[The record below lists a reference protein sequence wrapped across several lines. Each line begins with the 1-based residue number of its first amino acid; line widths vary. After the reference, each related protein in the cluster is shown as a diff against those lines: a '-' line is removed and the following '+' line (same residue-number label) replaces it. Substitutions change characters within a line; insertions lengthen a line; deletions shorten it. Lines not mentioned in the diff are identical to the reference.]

1 MMKNTQQYVSAFT
14 KRYASQEMQY
24 LFSQHKKYSTWRK
37 LWIALAE
44 TEMELGLSENGRPVV
59 TKQMIDEMKEYV
71 DNINFEDAEEREA
84 ICRHDVMSHIYAYS
98 LQCPNAAGIIHL
110 GATSCYVGDNTDL
123 ILMKEA
129 LLLIRRQLVNVIDIL
144 GAFAEKYKDLP
155 TLAYTHFQPAQPTTV
170 GKRAVL
176 WINEFVMDLE
186 DLDHV
191 LSGMKLLGCKG
202 TTGTQ
207 ASFVKLFEGDEEK
220 ICQIDRKIAGKMGFE
235 ACYPVSGQ
243 TYSRKVDTRVMN
255 VLAGIA
261 ASAYKYSNDLR
272 LLQHLHEI
280 EEPFESEQIGSSAMA
295 YKRNPMRSER
305 IASLSRFLITDSFNS
320 YLNSSS
326 QWFERTLDDS
336 ANRRIAIPEGFMAA
350 DGILN
355 LCMNVA
361 SGLTVNKKVI
371 EKHLD
376 EQMPFMVTENIL
388 MEAVKKGGD
397 RQKLHEK
404 IRVLS
409 LVAAEKVKNGESN
422 DLLEMIAADP
432 DFVVSFE
439 ELRDFVSANQYIGRA
454 DKQTEDYLKT
464 VVEKIRED
472 NKEQLKLKAQVN
484 V

>member
-1 MMKNTQQYVSAFT
+1 MKDTKMYVSAFSL
-14 KRYASQEMQY
+14 RYASKQMQY
-24 LFSQHKKYSTWRK
+24 IFSQQKKFSTWRK

-44 TEMELGLSENGRPVV
+44 TERELGLSENGRPVI
-59 TKQMIDEMKEYV
+59 TKQMIEEMKKYV
-71 DNINFEDAEEREA
+71 EDINFEDAEKREA
-84 ICRHDVMSHIYAYS
+84 LTRHDVMSHIYAYG
-98 LQCPNAAGIIHL
+98 LQCPSAAGIIHL

-129 LLLIRRQLVNVIDIL
+129 LSLIRKQLVNLIDIL
-144 GAFAEKYKDLP
+144 GDFAEKYKSLP

-186 DLDHV
+186 DLDYV

-207 ASFVKLFEGDEEK
+207 ASFVKLFDGDEKK
-220 ICQIDRKIAGKMGFE
+220 ICQIDQKIAEKMGFKG
-235 ACYPVSGQ
+235 CYPVSGQ
-243 TYSRKVDTRVMN
+243 TYSRKIDTKVMN
-255 VLAGIA
+255 VLAGIG
-261 ASAYKYSNDLR
+261 ASAYKFSNDLR
-272 LLQHLHEI
+272 LLQHLREI

-336 ANRRIAIPEGFMAA
+336 ADRRITIPEGFMAA

-355 LCMNVA
+355 LCINV
-361 SGLTVNKKVI
+361 SLGLTVNEKI
-371 EKHLD
+371 IQKHLD

-388 MEAVKKGGD
+388 METVKKGGD

-404 IRVLS
+404 IRVFS
-409 LVAAEKVKNGESN
+409 LETAERVKRGDSN
-422 DLLEMIAADP
+422 DLLESIAADP
-432 DFVVSFE
+432 DFAVSIEELMDVVSA
-439 ELRDFVSANQYIGRA
+439 DKYIGRA
-454 DKQTEDYLKT
+454 DKQTEEYLKT
-464 VVEKIRED
+464 VVEKIRKD
-472 NKEQLKLKAQVN
+472 NKELLGMKAQVS

>member
-1 MMKNTQQYVSAFT
+1 MKDTKMYVSAFSL
-14 KRYASQEMQY
+14 RYASKQMQY
-24 LFSQHKKYSTWRK
+24 IFSQQKKFSTWRK

-44 TEMELGLSENGRPVV
+44 TERELGLSENGRPVI
-59 TKQMIDEMKEYV
+59 TKQMIEEMKKYV
-71 DNINFEDAEEREA
+71 EDINFEDAEKREA
-84 ICRHDVMSHIYAYS
+84 LTRHDVMSHIYAYG
-98 LQCPNAAGIIHL
+98 LQCPSAAGIIHL

-129 LLLIRRQLVNVIDIL
+129 LSLIRKQLVNLIDTL
-144 GAFAEKYKDLP
+144 GDFAEKYKSLP

-186 DLDHV
+186 DLDYV

-207 ASFVKLFEGDEEK
+207 ASFVKLFDGDEKK
-220 ICQIDRKIAGKMGFE
+220 ICQIDQKIAEKMGFE
-235 ACYPVSGQ
+235 GCYPASGQ
-243 TYSRKVDTRVMN
+243 TYSRKIDTKVMN
-255 VLAGIA
+255 VLAGIG
-261 ASAYKYSNDLR
+261 ASAYKFSNDLR
-272 LLQHLHEI
+272 LLQHLREI

-336 ANRRIAIPEGFMAA
+336 ADRRITIPEGFMAA

-355 LCMNVA
+355 LCINV
-361 SGLTVNKKVI
+361 SLGLTVNEKI
-371 EKHLD
+371 IQKHLD

-388 MEAVKKGGD
+388 METVKKGGD

-404 IRVLS
+404 IRVFS
-409 LVAAEKVKNGESN
+409 LETAERVKRGDSN
-422 DLLEMIAADP
+422 DLLERIAADP
-432 DFVVSFE
+432 DFAVSIEELMNVVSA
-439 ELRDFVSANQYIGRA
+439 DKYIGRA
-454 DKQTEDYLKT
+454 DKQTEEYLKT
-464 VVEKIRED
+464 VVEKIRKD
-472 NKEQLKLKAQVN
+472 NKELLGMKAQVS

>member
-1 MMKNTQQYVSAFT
+1 MKDKEQYVSAFSS
-14 KRYASQEMQY
+14 RYASRQMQHI
-24 LFSQHKKYSTWRK
+24 FSQQKKFSTWRR
-37 LWIALAE
+37 LWVALAE
-44 TEMELGLSENGRPVV
+44 TEMELGLSENGRSVI
-59 TKQMIDEMKEYV
+59 TRQMIEEMKKHI
-71 DNINFEDAEEREA
+71 DDINFEDAEEKETLT
-84 ICRHDVMSHIYAYS
+84 RHDVMSHIYAYG
-98 LQCPNAAGIIHL
+98 LKCPSAAGIIHL

-129 LLLIRRQLVNVIDIL
+129 LLLVRKQLVNLINIL
-144 GAFAEKYKDLP
+144 GDFALRYKSLP

-220 ICQIDRKIAGKMGFE
+220 ICQIDRKIAEKMGFE
-235 ACYPVSGQ
+235 ECYPISGQ
-243 TYSRKVDTRVMN
+243 TYSRKIDTKVMN
-255 VLAGIA
+255 VLAGIG
-261 ASAYKYSNDLR
+261 ASAYKFSNDLR

-280 EEPFESEQIGSSAMA
+280 EEPFESQQIGSSAMA

-336 ANRRIAIPEGFMAA
+336 ANRRITIPEGFLAA
-350 DGILN
+350 DGILS
-355 LCMNVA
+355 LCMNVS
-361 SGLTVNKKVI
+361 SGLTVN
-371 EKHLD
+371 EKAIQNHLN
-376 EQMPFMVTENIL
+376 EQMPFMLTENIL

-404 IRVLS
+404 IRVYS
-409 LVAAEKVKNGESN
+409 LAAAEKVKQGDKN
-422 DLLEMIAADP
+422 DLLETIAVDP
-432 DFVVSFE
+432 DFAVSFE
-439 ELRDFVSANQYIGRA
+439 ELRDIVSADKYIGRA
-454 DKQTEDYLKT
+454 DKQTEEYLKT

-472 NKEQLKLKAQVN
+472 NNELLGMKAQVN
-484 V
+484 I

>member
-1 MMKNTQQYVSAFT
+1 MKDTQQYVSAFSS
-14 KRYASQEMQY
+14 RYASKQMQY
-24 LFSQHKKYSTWRK
+24 IFSQQKKFSTWRR

-44 TEMELGLSENGRPVV
+44 TEMELGLSENGRPVI
-59 TKQMIDEMKEYV
+59 TKQMIEEMRKHV
-71 DNINFEDAEEREA
+71 DDINFEDAEKREA
-84 ICRHDVMSHIYAYS
+84 LTRHDVMSHIYAYA
-98 LQCPNAAGIIHL
+98 LQCPSAERIIHL

-129 LLLIRRQLVNVIDIL
+129 LLLIRKQLVNLIDIL
-144 GAFAEKYKDLP
+144 GDFAGRYKSLP

-220 ICQIDRKIAGKMGFE
+220 ICQIDRKIALKMGFE
-235 ACYPVSGQ
+235 DCYPVSGQ
-243 TYSRKVDTRVMN
+243 TYSRKVDTKIMN
-255 VLAGIA
+255 ILAGIG
-261 ASAYKYSNDLR
+261 ASAYKFSNDIR

-280 EEPFESEQIGSSAMA
+280 EEPFESQQIGSSAMA

-305 IASLSRFLITDSFNS
+305 IASLSRFLITDLLNS

-336 ANRRIAIPEGFMAA
+336 ADRRISIPEGFMAA
-350 DGILN
+350 DAILN
-355 LCMNVA
+355 LCMNVS
-361 SGLTVNKKVI
+361 SGLTVNKKI
-371 EKHLD
+371 IKKHLD

-388 MEAVKKGGD
+388 MEAVRKGGD

-404 IRVLS
+404 IRVYS
-409 LVAAEKVKNGESN
+409 LAAAEKVKEGESN
-422 DLLEMIAADP
+422 DILETIAADP
-432 DFVVSFE
+432 DFLVSGE
-439 ELRDFVSANQYIGRA
+439 ELREVVSTDKYIGRA
-454 DKQTEDYLKT
+454 DKQTDDYLRT
-464 VVEKIRED
+464 VVEKIRKD
-472 NKEQLKLKAQVN
+472 NSELLGMKAQVN

>member
-1 MMKNTQQYVSAFT
+1 MKDTKMYVSAFSL
-14 KRYASQEMQY
+14 RYASKQMQFI
-24 LFSQHKKYSTWRK
+24 FSQQKKFSTWRK

-44 TEMELGLSENGRPVV
+44 TERELGLSENGRPVI
-59 TKQMIDEMKEYV
+59 TKQMIEEMKKYV
-71 DNINFEDAEEREA
+71 EDINFEDAEKREA
-84 ICRHDVMSHIYAYS
+84 LTRHDVMSHIYAYG
-98 LQCPNAAGIIHL
+98 LQCPSAAGIIHL

-129 LLLIRRQLVNVIDIL
+129 LSLIRKQLVNLIDTL
-144 GAFAEKYKDLP
+144 GDFAEKYKSLP

-186 DLDHV
+186 DLDYV

-207 ASFVKLFEGDEEK
+207 ASFVKLFDGDEKK
-220 ICQIDRKIAGKMGFE
+220 ICQIDQKIAEKMGFE
-235 ACYPVSGQ
+235 GCYPVSGQ
-243 TYSRKVDTRVMN
+243 TYSRKIDTKVMN
-255 VLAGIA
+255 VLAGIG
-261 ASAYKYSNDLR
+261 ASAYKFSNDLR
-272 LLQHLHEI
+272 LLQHLREI

-336 ANRRIAIPEGFMAA
+336 ADRRITIPEGFMAA

-355 LCMNVA
+355 LCINV
-361 SGLTVNKKVI
+361 SLGLTVNEKI
-371 EKHLD
+371 IQKHLD
-376 EQMPFMVTENIL
+376 EQMPFMITENIL
-388 MEAVKKGGD
+388 METVKKGGD

-404 IRVLS
+404 IRVFS
-409 LVAAEKVKNGESN
+409 LETAERVKRGDSN
-422 DLLEMIAADP
+422 DLLERIAADP
-432 DFVVSFE
+432 DFAVSIEELMDVVSA
-439 ELRDFVSANQYIGRA
+439 DKYIGRA
-454 DKQTEDYLKT
+454 DKQTEEYLKT
-464 VVEKIRED
+464 VVEKIRKD
-472 NKEQLKLKAQVN
+472 NKELLGMKAQVS

>member
-1 MMKNTQQYVSAFT
+1 MKDTKMYVSAFSL
-14 KRYASQEMQY
+14 RYASKQMQHI
-24 LFSQHKKYSTWRK
+24 FSQQKKFSTWRK

-44 TEMELGLSENGRPVV
+44 TERELGLSENGRPVI
-59 TKQMIDEMKEYV
+59 TKQMIEEMKKYV
-71 DNINFEDAEEREA
+71 EDINFEDAEKREA
-84 ICRHDVMSHIYAYS
+84 LTRHDVMSHIYAYG
-98 LQCPNAAGIIHL
+98 LQCPSAAGIIHL

-129 LLLIRRQLVNVIDIL
+129 LSLIRKQLVNLIDTL
-144 GAFAEKYKDLP
+144 GDFAEKYKSLP

-186 DLDHV
+186 DLDYV

-207 ASFVKLFEGDEEK
+207 ASFVKLFDGDEKK
-220 ICQIDRKIAGKMGFE
+220 ICQIDQKIAEKMGFE
-235 ACYPVSGQ
+235 GCYPVSGQ
-243 TYSRKVDTRVMN
+243 TYSRKIDTKVMN
-255 VLAGIA
+255 VLAGIG
-261 ASAYKYSNDLR
+261 ASAYKFSNDLR
-272 LLQHLHEI
+272 LLQHLREI

-336 ANRRIAIPEGFMAA
+336 ADRRITIPEGFMAA

-355 LCMNVA
+355 LCINV
-361 SGLTVNKKVI
+361 SLGLTVNEKI
-371 EKHLD
+371 IQKHLD

-388 MEAVKKGGD
+388 METVKKGGD

-404 IRVLS
+404 IRVFS
-409 LVAAEKVKNGESN
+409 LETAERVKRGDSN
-422 DLLEMIAADP
+422 DLLERIAADP
-432 DFVVSFE
+432 DFAVSIEELMDVVSA
-439 ELRDFVSANQYIGRA
+439 DKYIGRA
-454 DKQTEDYLKT
+454 DKQTEEYLKT
-464 VVEKIRED
+464 VVEKIRKD
-472 NKEQLKLKAQVN
+472 NKELLGMKAQVS

>member
-1 MMKNTQQYVSAFT
+1 MKDTKMYVSAFSL
-14 KRYASQEMQY
+14 RYASKQMQY
-24 LFSQHKKYSTWRK
+24 IFSQQKKFSTWRK

-44 TEMELGLSENGRPVV
+44 TERELGLSENGRPVI
-59 TKQMIDEMKEYV
+59 TKQMIEEMKKYV
-71 DNINFEDAEEREA
+71 EDINFEDAEKREA
-84 ICRHDVMSHIYAYS
+84 LTRHDVMSHIYAYG
-98 LQCPNAAGIIHL
+98 LQCPSAAGIIHL

-129 LLLIRRQLVNVIDIL
+129 LSLIRKQLVNLIDTL
-144 GAFAEKYKDLP
+144 GDFAEKYKSLP

-186 DLDHV
+186 DLDYV

-207 ASFVKLFEGDEEK
+207 ASFVKLFEKKKKK
-220 ICQIDRKIAGKMGFE
+220 ICQIDQKIAEKMGFE
-235 ACYPVSGQ
+235 GCYPVSGQ
-243 TYSRKVDTRVMN
+243 TYSRKIDTKVMN
-255 VLAGIA
+255 VLAGIG
-261 ASAYKYSNDLR
+261 ASAYKFSNDLR
-272 LLQHLHEI
+272 LLQHLREI

-336 ANRRIAIPEGFMAA
+336 ADRRITIPEGFMAA

-355 LCMNVA
+355 LCINV
-361 SGLTVNKKVI
+361 SLGLTVNEKI
-371 EKHLD
+371 IQKHLD
-376 EQMPFMVTENIL
+376 EQMPFMITENIL
-388 MEAVKKGGD
+388 METVKKGGD

-404 IRVLS
+404 IRVFS
-409 LVAAEKVKNGESN
+409 LETAERVKRGDSN
-422 DLLEMIAADP
+422 DLLERIAADP
-432 DFVVSFE
+432 DFAVSIEELMDVVSA
-439 ELRDFVSANQYIGRA
+439 DKYIGRA
-454 DKQTEDYLKT
+454 DKQTEEYLKT
-464 VVEKIRED
+464 VVEKIRKD
-472 NKEQLKLKAQVN
+472 NKELLGMKAQVS

>member
-1 MMKNTQQYVSAFT
+1 MKDTKMYVSAFSL
-14 KRYASQEMQY
+14 RYASKQMQY
-24 LFSQHKKYSTWRK
+24 IFSQQKKFSTWRK

-44 TEMELGLSENGRPVV
+44 TERELGLSENGRPVI
-59 TKQMIDEMKEYV
+59 TKQMIEEMKKYV
-71 DNINFEDAEEREA
+71 EDINFEDAEKREA
-84 ICRHDVMSHIYAYS
+84 LTRHDVMSHIYAYG
-98 LQCPNAAGIIHL
+98 LQCPSAAGIIHL

-129 LLLIRRQLVNVIDIL
+129 LSLIRKQLVNLIDTL
-144 GAFAEKYKDLP
+144 GDFAEKYKSLP

-170 GKRAVL
+170 GKRSVL

-186 DLDHV
+186 DLDYV

-207 ASFVKLFEGDEEK
+207 ASFVKLFDGDEKK
-220 ICQIDRKIAGKMGFE
+220 ICQIDQKIAEKMGFE
-235 ACYPVSGQ
+235 GCYPVSGQ
-243 TYSRKVDTRVMN
+243 TYSRKIDTKVMN
-255 VLAGIA
+255 VLAGIG
-261 ASAYKYSNDLR
+261 ASAYKFSNDLR
-272 LLQHLHEI
+272 LLQHLREI

-336 ANRRIAIPEGFMAA
+336 ADRRITIPEGFMAA

-355 LCMNVA
+355 LCINV
-361 SGLTVNKKVI
+361 SLGLTVNEKI
-371 EKHLD
+371 IQKHLD
-376 EQMPFMVTENIL
+376 EQMPFMITENIL
-388 MEAVKKGGD
+388 METVKKGGD

-404 IRVLS
+404 IRVFS
-409 LVAAEKVKNGESN
+409 LETAERVKRGDSN
-422 DLLEMIAADP
+422 DLLERIAADP
-432 DFVVSFE
+432 DFAVSIEELMNVVSA
-439 ELRDFVSANQYIGRA
+439 DKYIGRA
-454 DKQTEDYLKT
+454 DKQTEEYLKT
-464 VVEKIRED
+464 VVEKIRKD
-472 NKEQLKLKAQVN
+472 NKELLGMKAQVS

>member
-1 MMKNTQQYVSAFT
+1 MKDTKMYVSAFSL
-14 KRYASQEMQY
+14 RYASKQMQY
-24 LFSQHKKYSTWRK
+24 IFSQQKKFSTWRK

-44 TEMELGLSENGRPVV
+44 TERELGLSENGRPVI
-59 TKQMIDEMKEYV
+59 TKQMIEEMKKYV
-71 DNINFEDAEEREA
+71 EDINFEDAEKREA
-84 ICRHDVMSHIYAYS
+84 LTRHDVMSHIYAYG
-98 LQCPNAAGIIHL
+98 LQCPSAAGIIHL

-129 LLLIRRQLVNVIDIL
+129 LSLIRKQLVNLIDTL
-144 GAFAEKYKDLP
+144 GDFAEKYKSLP

-186 DLDHV
+186 DLDYV

-207 ASFVKLFEGDEEK
+207 ASFVKLFDGDEKK
-220 ICQIDRKIAGKMGFE
+220 ICQIDQKIAEKMGFE
-235 ACYPVSGQ
+235 GCYPVSGQ
-243 TYSRKVDTRVMN
+243 TYSRKIDTKVMN
-255 VLAGIA
+255 VLAGIG
-261 ASAYKYSNDLR
+261 ASAYKFSNDLR
-272 LLQHLHEI
+272 LLQHLREI

-336 ANRRIAIPEGFMAA
+336 ADRSITIPEGFMAA

-355 LCMNVA
+355 LCINV
-361 SGLTVNKKVI
+361 SLGLTVNEKI
-371 EKHLD
+371 IQKHLD
-376 EQMPFMVTENIL
+376 EQMPFMITENIL
-388 MEAVKKGGD
+388 METVKKGGD

-404 IRVLS
+404 IRVFS
-409 LVAAEKVKNGESN
+409 LETAERVKRGDSN
-422 DLLEMIAADP
+422 DLLERIAADP
-432 DFVVSFE
+432 DFAVSIEELMDVVSA
-439 ELRDFVSANQYIGRA
+439 DKYIGRA
-454 DKQTEDYLKT
+454 DKQTEEYLKT
-464 VVEKIRED
+464 VVEKIRKD
-472 NKEQLKLKAQVN
+472 NKELLGMKAQVS

>member
-1 MMKNTQQYVSAFT
+1 MKDTKMYVSAFSL
-14 KRYASQEMQY
+14 RYASKQMQY
-24 LFSQHKKYSTWRK
+24 IFSQQKKFSTWRK

-44 TEMELGLSENGRPVV
+44 TERELGLSENGRPVI
-59 TKQMIDEMKEYV
+59 TKQMIEEMKKYV
-71 DNINFEDAEEREA
+71 EDINFEDAEKREA
-84 ICRHDVMSHIYAYS
+84 LTRHDVMSHIYAYG
-98 LQCPNAAGIIHL
+98 LQCPSAAGIIHL

-129 LLLIRRQLVNVIDIL
+129 LSLIRKQLVNLIDTL
-144 GAFAEKYKDLP
+144 GDFAEKYKSLP

-186 DLDHV
+186 DLDYV

-207 ASFVKLFEGDEEK
+207 ASFVKLFDGDEKK
-220 ICQIDRKIAGKMGFE
+220 ICQIDQKIAEKMGFE
-235 ACYPVSGQ
+235 GCYPVSGQ
-243 TYSRKVDTRVMN
+243 TYSRKIDTKVMN
-255 VLAGIA
+255 VLAGIG
-261 ASAYKYSNDLR
+261 ASAYKFSNDLR
-272 LLQHLHEI
+272 LLQHLREI

-336 ANRRIAIPEGFMAA
+336 ADRRITIPEGFMAA

-355 LCMNVA
+355 LCINV
-361 SGLTVNKKVI
+361 SLGLTVNEKI
-371 EKHLD
+371 IQKHLD
-376 EQMPFMVTENIL
+376 EQMPFMITENIL
-388 MEAVKKGGD
+388 METVKKGGD

-404 IRVLS
+404 IRVFS
-409 LVAAEKVKNGESN
+409 LETAERVKRGDSN
-422 DLLEMIAADP
+422 DLLERIAADP
-432 DFVVSFE
+432 DFAVSIEELMNVVSA
-439 ELRDFVSANQYIGRA
+439 DKYIGRA
-454 DKQTEDYLKT
+454 DKQTEEYLKT
-464 VVEKIRED
+464 VVEKIRKD
-472 NKEQLKLKAQVN
+472 NKELLGMKAQVS

>member
-1 MMKNTQQYVSAFT
+1 MKDTKMYVSAFSL
-14 KRYASQEMQY
+14 RYASKQMQY
-24 LFSQHKKYSTWRK
+24 IFSQQKKFSTWRK

-44 TEMELGLSENGRPVV
+44 TERELGLSENGRPVI
-59 TKQMIDEMKEYV
+59 TKQMIEEMKKYV
-71 DNINFEDAEEREA
+71 EDINFEDAEKREA
-84 ICRHDVMSHIYAYS
+84 LTRHDVMSHIYAYG
-98 LQCPNAAGIIHL
+98 LQCPSAAGIIHL

-129 LLLIRRQLVNVIDIL
+129 LSLIRKQLVNLIDTL
-144 GAFAEKYKDLP
+144 GDFAEKYKSLP

-186 DLDHV
+186 DLDYV

-207 ASFVKLFEGDEEK
+207 ASFVKLFDSDEKK
-220 ICQIDRKIAGKMGFE
+220 ICQIDQKIAEKMGFE
-235 ACYPVSGQ
+235 GCYPVSGQ
-243 TYSRKVDTRVMN
+243 TYSRKIDTKVMN
-255 VLAGIA
+255 VLAGIG
-261 ASAYKYSNDLR
+261 ASAYKFSNDLR
-272 LLQHLHEI
+272 LLQHLREI

-336 ANRRIAIPEGFMAA
+336 ADRRITIPEGFMAA

-355 LCMNVA
+355 LCINV
-361 SGLTVNKKVI
+361 SLGLTVNEKI
-371 EKHLD
+371 IQKHLD

-388 MEAVKKGGD
+388 METVKKGGD

-404 IRVLS
+404 IRVFS
-409 LVAAEKVKNGESN
+409 LETAERVKRGDSN
-422 DLLEMIAADP
+422 DLLERIAADP
-432 DFVVSFE
+432 DFAVSIEELMDVVSA
-439 ELRDFVSANQYIGRA
+439 DKYIGRA
-454 DKQTEDYLKT
+454 DKQTEEYLKT
-464 VVEKIRED
+464 VVEKIRKD
-472 NKEQLKLKAQVN
+472 NKELLGMKAQVS

>member
-1 MMKNTQQYVSAFT
+1 MKDTKMYVSAFSL
-14 KRYASQEMQY
+14 RYASKQMQY
-24 LFSQHKKYSTWRK
+24 IFSQQKKFSTWRK

-44 TEMELGLSENGRPVV
+44 TERELGLSENGRPVI
-59 TKQMIDEMKEYV
+59 TKQMIEEMKKYV
-71 DNINFEDAEEREA
+71 EDINFEDAEKREA
-84 ICRHDVMSHIYAYS
+84 LTRHDVMSHIYAYG
-98 LQCPNAAGIIHL
+98 LQCPSAAGIIHL

-129 LLLIRRQLVNVIDIL
+129 LSLIRKQLVNLINTL
-144 GAFAEKYKDLP
+144 GDFAEKYKSLP

-186 DLDHV
+186 DLDYV

-207 ASFVKLFEGDEEK
+207 ASFVKLFDGDEKK
-220 ICQIDRKIAGKMGFE
+220 ICQIDQKIAEKMGFE
-235 ACYPVSGQ
+235 GCYPVSGQ
-243 TYSRKVDTRVMN
+243 TYSRKIDTKVMN
-255 VLAGIA
+255 VLAGIG
-261 ASAYKYSNDLR
+261 ASAYKFSNDLR
-272 LLQHLHEI
+272 LLQHLREI

-336 ANRRIAIPEGFMAA
+336 ADRRITIPEGFMAA

-355 LCMNVA
+355 LCINV
-361 SGLTVNKKVI
+361 SLGLTVNEKI
-371 EKHLD
+371 IQKHLD
-376 EQMPFMVTENIL
+376 EQMPFMITENIL
-388 MEAVKKGGD
+388 METVKKGGD

-404 IRVLS
+404 IRVFS
-409 LVAAEKVKNGESN
+409 LETAERVKRGDSN
-422 DLLEMIAADP
+422 DLLERIAADP
-432 DFVVSFE
+432 DFAVSIEELMDVVSA
-439 ELRDFVSANQYIGRA
+439 DKYIGRA
-454 DKQTEDYLKT
+454 DKQTEEYLKT
-464 VVEKIRED
+464 VVEKIRKD
-472 NKEQLKLKAQVN
+472 NKELLGMKAQVS